1 MFVMIIFSI
10 FLIATNIFKDI
21 IEKNNKIQTL
31 EMAQNIVKKQ
41 KLKSTI
47 TECHKNCQVS
57 VARDQKLT
65 KESNL

>member
-1 MFVMIIFSI
+1 
-10 FLIATNIFKDI
+10 
-21 IEKNNKIQTL
+21 
-31 EMAQNIVKKQ
+31 MAQNMVNNQNEEK

-65 KESNL
+65 IESNL

>member
-1 MFVMIIFSI
+1 M
-10 FLIATNIFKDI
+10 
-21 IEKNNKIQTL
+21 
-31 EMAQNIVKKQ
+31 KK

-65 KESNL
+65 IESNL